1 LTADETMFRVAF
13 EEARLGMAVISTEG
27 CFVSVNKSFCRM
39 LGYAQNELESLSYLE
54 ITHQDDQNEVRN
66 RFRQL
71 LSDRVAEKTGKSR
84 HRYVHKTGRSV
95 WGDAT
100 TVLVR
105 DNGSRPLYFVAYI
118 SEIGESEKDLGDS
131 KPRGNER
138 DEGFRLVVEQAPYGV
153 SVADQEGK
161 VIFANPAIARILG
174 EEDPDNLTGR
184 PLLDFVSPNCR
195 MKVMTRVRQV
205 LEEGKA
211 YPLSDQRILR
221 PDGSEVD
228 VEVTAI
234 PFTYRG
240 RPAIQGVFNDITQR
254 KCFERDLRRSKE
266 TIEALLNASTD
277 LVFLLDTDG
286 AFLAVNQALAARLG
300 QTTER
305 LLGTV
310 AFSHLPRETANARLR
325 YFTEVLRTGKGIRF
339 EDQREGRVFDNSMCP
354 VVSDDGKVEAV
365 AIFVRDITENRLA
378 EQLLNLEKQKF
389 QAIAEYGPFG
399 MGLVT
404 ENGKC
409 IYINQRFTEIL
420 GYELQDIPDEDH
432 WFRAAYPD
440 PDLRNR
446 VYEDWR
452 QDLLAFKPG
461 QEIARTYPV
470 TCKNGS
476 EKTIHFRAVGLGNG
490 DHIISLEDIT
500 DRVEAE
506 RVLMESERRYRRLF
520 EDSPISLWE
529 EDFSAVKAHLELLRY
544 SGVTDFRQYFEQNP
558 NAVLECAKMVKVL
571 DVNQATLDIYEAG
584 SKEEL
589 LEGLAGIFVKESLG
603 VFKEELT
610 KIAEGITEFE
620 AESIDV
626 SLQGNLK
633 HVFVRILVAP
643 GFETN
648 LSKVIVSVVDISDR
662 KQAEESLKNS
672 LREKELLLSEIH
684 HRVKNNLQIISSLL
698 RLQSRHISDPEYQR
712 IFMESQDRVQSMALI
727 HEDLYESRDLGNVD
741 FQGYVSKLMSHLFL
755 SYGVDQSRVRYKVE
769 VAAGSIGIDC
779 AVPCGL
785 LVNELVSNSL
795 KHAFPGEGRGEIGVA
810 LSSNH
815 EGLFDLVVWDNGIG
829 LPPGLH
835 FKNTPTLGL
844 RLVSTL
850 VRQLRGKMELAHGP
864 GTKFIISFH
873 A

>member
-1 LTADETMFRVAF
+1 MIADQTMFRVAF
-13 EEARLGMAVISTEG
+13 EAASLGMAVISTEG

-39 LGYAQNELESLSYLE
+39 LGYARNELESLSYFE
-54 ITHQDDQNEVRN
+54 ITHQGDQEEVRN

-71 LSDRVAEKTGKSR
+71 LSQGVADTDRNR
-84 HRYVHKTGRSV
+84 HRYVHKAGHSI

-100 TVLVR
+100 MVLVR
-105 DNGSRPLYFVAYI
+105 DTESRPLYFVAYV
-118 SEIGESEKDLGDS
+118 SEIEESERDPEDSEPLG
-131 KPRGNER
+131 KPG
-138 DEGFRLVVEQAPYGV
+138 DEGFRLVVEHAPYGV
-153 SVADQEGK
+153 SVADHEGK

-174 EEDPDNLTGR
+174 EKDHENLTGR
-184 PLLDFVSPNCR
+184 PILDFVSPNCR

-221 PDGSEVD
+221 PDGSEVY

-240 RPAIQGVFNDITQR
+240 KPAIQGVFNDITQR
-254 KCFERDLRRSKE
+254 KRFERDLRRSKE

-277 LVFLLDTDG
+277 LFFLLDTDG
-286 AFLAVNQALAARLG
+286 AFLAVNQALAARLR
-300 QTTER
+300 QPAER
-305 LLGTV
+305 LLGTF
-310 AFSHLPRETANARLR
+310 AFSHLPGDIANARLR
-325 YFTEVLRTGKGIRF
+325 YFTEVLRTAKGIRF

-365 AIFVRDITENRLA
+365 AIFVRDITESRLA

-389 QAIAEYGPFG
+389 QAIAEYGPLG
-399 MGLVT
+399 MGLVA
-404 ENGKC
+404 ENGEC

-420 GYELQDIPDEDH
+420 GYELQDIPDGDH
-432 WFRAAYPD
+432 WFRSAYPD

-446 VYEDWR
+446 VYEDWT
-452 QDLLAFKPG
+452 QDLLASEPG
-461 QEIARTYPV
+461 QEITRTYPV

-476 EKTIHFRAVGLGNG
+476 EKTIHFRAVGLDNG

-529 EDFSAVKAHLELLRY
+529 EDFSAVKAHLELLAN
-544 SGVTDFRQYFEQNP
+544 SGVTDFRQYFDQHP
-558 NAVLECAKMVKVL
+558 NEVMECAKMVRVL

-589 LEGLAGIFVKESLG
+589 LQGFAGIFAKETLDI
-603 VFKEELT
+603 FKEELI
-610 KIAEGITEFE
+610 KIAEGNTEFE
-620 AESIDV
+620 AESINV
-626 SLQGNLK
+626 SLKGNLK

-643 GFETN
+643 GFETS
-648 LSKVIVSVVDISDR
+648 LSKVIVSVVDITDR

-712 IFMESQDRVQSMALI
+712 IFMEGQNRVQSMALI
-727 HEDLYESRDLGNVD
+727 HEGLYESRDLGNVD
-741 FQGYVSKLMSHLFL
+741 FQGYIGKLMNHLFL
-755 SYGVDQSRVRYKVE
+755 SYGVDRSRVQCKVE
-769 VAAGSIGIDC
+769 VAAGSIGIDS

-815 EGLFDLVVWDNGIG
+815 EGHFDLVVRDNGIG
-829 LPPGLH
+829 LPPGLR
-835 FKNTPTLGL
+835 FSNTPTLGL
-844 RLVSTL
+844 RLVTTL
-850 VRQLRGKMELAHGP
+850 VTQLRGKIELANGP
-864 GTKFIISFH
+864 GTKFTISFH